1 MPFLARLKGTLEFQL
16 SALLIRVEGIHV
28 TLKSSSARNWGLKKS
43 PKLRMLI
50 KCVRKVVS
58 IMLNILAFCVPRV
71 HLVQQVSQVP
81 QEREAHG
88 WVDGFHFPHAVGINN
103 FPVRFFL
110 VLYSMYFLWKPAWIF
125 KLSRT
130 FANWRDA

>member
-50 KCVRKVVS
+50 KRVRKVVS
-58 IMLNILAFCVPRV
+58 IMPNILAFCVPRV

-88 WVDGFHFPHAVGINN
+88 
-103 FPVRFFL
+103 
-110 VLYSMYFLWKPAWIF
+110 
-125 KLSRT
+125 
-130 FANWRDA
+130 